1 MRRVRQISR
10 FLFLGALLAYMAVLL
25 FAARPRPM
33 PVLMYHH
40 IVEDAGGKDLGDM
53 TVTADRFR
61 EDMRWLIDNGYAF
74 VLPREL
80 EAGDP
85 LPRKPVMVTFDDGYR
100 SSYSVLFPILRE
112 MDVKVAL
119 AMVVSKTDREQDID
133 FLSWDMCREM
143 AGSGLV
149 EFGSH
154 TYDLHN
160 FDGRKGDY
168 VPGAANGIAR
178 RDGESRAEYE
188 ARVFPDLQKSID
200 AIEGNVGDKVCYLAF
215 PFGETDEWADRFIR
229 ERFSVTALT
238 RAGVADLNRGLYGLE
253 RLTIT
258 MDRSVQDC
266 L

>member
-1 MRRVRQISR
+1 MHRVWQISR
-10 FLFLGALLAYMAVLL
+10 FLFLGALLACLVVCLL
-25 FAARPRPM
+25 AARRRPM

-40 IVEDAGGKDLGDM
+40 IVEDAGGKELGDM

-61 EDMRWLIDNGYAF
+61 EDMRWLIDNGYTF

-80 EAGDP
+80 AAGDP

-112 MDVKVAL
+112 MDVKAAL
-119 AMVVSKTDREQDID
+119 AMVVSKTDREQDIG
-133 FLSWDMCREM
+133 FLSWEMCREM
-143 AGSGLV
+143 AESGLV

-154 TYDLHN
+154 SYDLHN
-160 FDGRKGDY
+160 FDGREGDY
-168 VPGAANGIAR
+168 VPGAANGIVR
-178 RDGESRAEYE
+178 KDGESREEYE
-188 ARVFPDLQKSID
+188 ARVFPDLQRSID
-200 AIEGNVGDKVCYLAF
+200 AIEGNVGGRVCYFAF

-229 ERFSVTALT
+229 EHFSVTTLT
-238 RAGVADLNRGLYGLE
+238 RAGVADLYRGLYGLE

-258 MDRSVQDC
+258 MERSVQDC